1 MKKTLIALMALASV
15 ATVSA
20 ETLKLSADAKNSDG
34 NKNSDYTVTVTDDG
48 LAGLTKGNIMLD
60 WIDDP
65 DDEYDYSSLSSWE
78 ISFTLKVNRDSLTD
92 QNLLRFSDGTTFAIN
107 NNGTVEFYN
116 GVINFKNEAGNTIT
130 SINSDADSPF
140 VSAVKTSTAITLS
153 FVAYQDVNTNKIIGG
168 LLSAISGDSVLSVEI
183 SSSMDLKDAATVI
196 WTNSGGE
203 PFSNISV
210 STLNNKLVP
219 EPTTATLSLLALA
232 GLAVRRRRR

>member
-1 MKKTLIALMALASV
+1 MALASV

-20 ETLKLSADAKNSDG
+20 ETLKLSADAEKSGGGKND
-34 NKNSDYTVTVTDDG
+34 NYTVAEDG
-48 LAGLTKGNIMLD
+48 SGKLTNSNIMLD

-65 DDEYDYSSLSSWE
+65 DDEYDYRSLSSWE

-92 QNLLRFSDGTTFAIN
+92 QNLIRFSDGTIFAIN
-107 NNGTVEFYN
+107 NNGTVEFYG

-130 SINSDADSPF
+130 SINSDSAF
-140 VSAVKTSTAITLS
+140 VSAVNTSTAITLS
-153 FVAYQDVNTNKIIGG
+153 FVAYQDVNTNKITGG
-168 LLSAISGDSVLSVEI
+168 LLSAVSGGSVLSAEI
-183 SSSMDLKDAATVI
+183 SSSMDLTDAATVI
-196 WTNSGGE
+196 WTNTAGE
-203 PFSNISV
+203 QFSNISV